1 MKLLLDSSVWAG
13 ARTQLE
19 AAGHDVVAVADWGE
33 DPGDE
38 EILERAYAA
47 GRVLVT
53 IDKDFGELVIVRGK
67 AHAGLI
73 RLVDFSARQQG
84 PICVTILAQ
93 YGDVLATGAI
103 VTASQNRVRVRPP
116 ETDQP

>member
-1 MKLLLDSSVWAG
+1 MKLLLDSCVWAG

-19 AAGHDVVAVADWGE
+19 AAGYDVVAVGDWDE

-38 EILERAYAA
+38 EILARAYAE

-53 IDKDFGELVIVRGK
+53 IDKDFGELVIVRGQ
-67 AHAGLI
+67 AHVGLI

-84 PICVTILAQ
+84 SVCVRILAQ
-93 YGDVLATGAI
+93 YGDVLAAGAI

-116 ETDQP
+116 EPDQ